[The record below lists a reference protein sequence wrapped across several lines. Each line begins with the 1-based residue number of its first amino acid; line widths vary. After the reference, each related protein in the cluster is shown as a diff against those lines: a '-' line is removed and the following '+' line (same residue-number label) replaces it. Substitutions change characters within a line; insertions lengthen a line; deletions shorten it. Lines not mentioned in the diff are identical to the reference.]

1 MNISYLF
8 TLLLLLFFNLAA
20 AQHEVKER
28 YQVKELR
35 TALMVNPI
43 GLDSTNPAFS
53 WQLET
58 LERAFQQSAYQILV
72 ATSESAILQDNGDVW
87 DSKKV
92 SSNQSSGIVF
102 SGKSLKSKQR
112 YFWKVRVWDQHGKV
126 SSYSTVAFWE
136 MGLLNEKDW
145 KAKWISATRILD
157 WATFAS
163 KRETQNVDEVFSAA
177 PMFRKSFTAKG
188 KVKSARLY
196 ISGLGYH
203 VSYLNGKKISDH
215 VLDPAFTRYDK
226 TVLYNSFDVSN
237 MLQAGENVLGVVLGN
252 GWYNMFTRAV
262 WGFDQASWRNI
273 PTVIA
278 QLEVMYED
286 GSSSLISSDDSWKVA
301 AGPISF
307 NSIFQGEFYDARK
320 EVPGWNKPAFNDKS
334 WMEVVKV
341 SGPLGEKKAQ
351 LIQPIRETAELIP
364 KSVTEVSKGK
374 YVFDLGR
381 NIAGYV
387 RLKIQA
393 PAGTEVTLLY
403 GERLT
408 AKGQVDQEHISI
420 YSMDKPFHTDQYTC
434 KGEGV
439 EVWSPS
445 FVYHGFQYIEVHGL
459 SAKPGL
465 DFLRGI
471 LVHTD
476 LESVGKFEC
485 SNELFNKIQSNTRNS
500 YLNNF
505 HGYPT
510 DCPQREKNG
519 WTGDAH
525 LATEMG
531 LYNFN
536 SQRAY
541 QKWLQDIVDEQRPS
555 GEIPGIVPTA
565 GWGYFF
571 GNGPAWDSAF
581 MLIPWYLYQYNSDEE
596 TLKKLYPHLKR
607 YVEFLKTKANS
618 AHIVSWGL
626 GDWCPSDTKTPVEI
640 TSTAY
645 YYIDVLTLSKISG
658 LLGHKAD
665 QQGYIALAETI
676 KKAFNKH
683 FYKGNGIYGNG
694 SQTSLACAIY
704 QGLAGE
710 NLEATVAALLAAVKE
725 KDYHLDCGI
734 LGTKYLLHALSD
746 NGHTDVAYRIVNQRT
761 FPGWGFWVAQ
771 GATTLWE
778 QWDGT
783 ASRNHVMFGDVSAW
797 FYKALGGIAP
807 AQDGAGYKKIILK
820 PYFKTELTWV
830 KASHES
836 SYGSIQSNWENK
848 NGEIIYAIE
857 VPANTTAMVHLPIL
871 AGKKIYENNKVLTN
885 EHKYVKFTERKADEI
900 VYKVNS
906 GSYLFKIR

>member
-1 MNISYLF
+1 MKISYLI
-8 TLLLLLFFNLAA
+8 TSLLLLFCNQIS
-20 AQHEVKER
+20 AQHRVI
-28 YQVKELR
+28 ELQ
-35 TALMVNPI
+35 TANMVNPI
-43 GLDSTNPAFS
+43 GLDIINPPFS

-58 LERAFQQSAYQILV
+58 PERGFQQSAYQIII
-72 ATSESAILQDNGDVW
+72 ASSEAAILKDNADVW

-102 SGKSLKSKQR
+102 PESSLKSKKR
-112 YFWKVRVWDQHGKV
+112 YFWKVRVWDQNGKA
-126 SSYSTVAFWE
+126 SSYSNHAFLE
-136 MGLLNEKDW
+136 MGLLNKEDW
-145 KAKWISATRILD
+145 KAEWISAPRILD
-157 WATFAS
+157 WSTFAM

-177 PMFRKSFTAKG
+177 PMFRKSFITKG
-188 KVKSARLY
+188 KIKSARLY
-196 ISGLGYH
+196 ISGLGYNI
-203 VSYLNGKKISDH
+203 SYLNGKKVSNH

-226 TVLYNSFDVSN
+226 TVLYNSFDVSS
-237 MLQAGENVLGVVLGN
+237 LLHEGENVMGVVLGN
-252 GWYNMFTRAV
+252 GWYNMFTRSV
-262 WGFDQASWRNI
+262 WGYDQASWRNT
-273 PTVIA
+273 PTFIA
-278 QLEVMYED
+278 QLEILYDD
-286 GSSSLISSDDSWKVA
+286 GSCDLINSDDSWKVT
-301 AGPISF
+301 AGPVYF

-320 EVPGWNKPAFNDKS
+320 EIPGWSKPAFKDTS
-334 WMEVVKV
+334 WMEVLKV
-341 SGPLGEKKAQ
+341 GGPLGQKKAQ

-364 KSVTEVSKGK
+364 KSVTEVGKGK

-381 NIAGYV
+381 NIAGYA

-393 PAGTEVTLLY
+393 PAGTMITLLY

-408 AKGQVDQEHISI
+408 STGQVDQEHISM
-420 YSMDKPFHTDQYTC
+420 YSMDKPFHTDKYIC
-434 KGEGV
+434 KGEGL
-439 EVWSPS
+439 EEWSPS

-459 SAKPGL
+459 STKPGL

-476 LESVGKFEC
+476 LESAGQFEC

-525 LATEMG
+525 LAAEMG
-531 LYNFN
+531 LYNFK
-536 SQRAY
+536 SQQAY
-541 QKWLQDIVDEQRPS
+541 QKWLMDIVDEQRPS

-581 MLIPWYLYQYNSDEE
+581 MLIPWYLYQYNGDEE
-596 TLKKLYPHLKR
+596 ILKKLYPNLKR

-618 AHIVSWGL
+618 EHIVSWGL

-658 LLGHKAD
+658 LLGQTSD
-665 QQGYIALAETI
+665 QKEYSALAETI

-683 FYKGNGIYGNG
+683 FYQGNGIYGNG

-710 NLEATVAALLAAVKE
+710 NMEATVAALVEAVKQ

-734 LGTKYLLHALSD
+734 LGAKYLLHALSD
-746 NGHTDVAYRIVNQRT
+746 HGHTDIAYRIVNQRT
-761 FPGWGFWVAQ
+761 FPGWGYWVIQ

-778 QWDGT
+778 QWNGT
-783 ASRNHVMFGDVSAW
+783 ASRNHIMFGDVSAW

-820 PYFKTELTWV
+820 PFFKSELTWV
-830 KASHES
+830 KANHES
-836 SYGSIQSNWENK
+836 SYGTILSNWENK
-848 NGEIIYAIE
+848 NGTVIYTIKI
-857 VPANTTAMVHLPIL
+857 PANTSAMVHLPIII
-871 AGKKIYENNKVLTN
+871 GKKIYENNKVVFNGNKHL
-885 EHKYVKFTERKADEI
+885 KLVERKVDEI
-900 VYKVNS
+900 VFEVQS
-906 GSYLFKIR
+906 GNYSFKIK